1 MVACEVLLAT
11 RIFPCDVHGTF
22 AFDEA
27 DHLRNRILG
36 LSGSHFEGLSYT
48 PGNVKL
54 WESTGIAGGLPLLN
68 YYISLLCIRNYLNA
82 EIFQVPEAITTLW
95 LCELI
100 VLCVTGLLGHA

>member
-68 YYISLLCIRNYLNA
+68 YYISLLCIRNYLN
-82 EIFQVPEAITTLW
+82 
-95 LCELI
+95 
-100 VLCVTGLLGHA
+100 

>member
-1 MVACEVLLAT
+1 VAPSGPRMVACEVLLAT

-36 LSGSHFEGLSYT
+36 LSGSNFEGLSST

-54 WESTGIAGGLPLLN
+54 WESTGIAGGLPLFN
-68 YYISLLCIRNYLNA
+68 
-82 EIFQVPEAITTLW
+82 
-95 LCELI
+95 
-100 VLCVTGLLGHA
+100 